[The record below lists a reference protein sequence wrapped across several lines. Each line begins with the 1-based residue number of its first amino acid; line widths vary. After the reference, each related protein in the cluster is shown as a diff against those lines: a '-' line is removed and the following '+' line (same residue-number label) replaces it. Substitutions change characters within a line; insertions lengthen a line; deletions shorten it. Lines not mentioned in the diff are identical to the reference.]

1 MTTETLKSLD
11 DAPITPMELERGQSI
26 YDLFRDLREQAP
38 IARTHVGV
46 TLALRN
52 RHVALI
58 TSDATRQIETESKM
72 MQGIFDGPIFEFTRL
87 AMLFANGSTHIK
99 RRMPVA
105 RTFAFKLMD
114 AMRPKIR
121 EMAEQMIRERIGK
134 GPIDFVGEIA
144 TQMPARII
152 AEILGIPREDVPVFQ
167 QWIQDTAASIGM
179 IEPDD
184 RPQIEKSLGE
194 FMAYVTD
201 LLESRRQ
208 NPQDDF
214 LTEYVK
220 ATAEAGNLDD
230 GEIRTQILGL
240 ILAGSDTTRGS
251 MCMILSEML
260 QHPDQWADFVADTDG
275 LKRTVVEEGMRFQPI
290 VAAIPRVALRDIDI
304 DGYRVPEGAVIAISI
319 ISAMRDP
326 EIFADPDTFNIH
338 RTDLQRWHYG
348 FGAGAHR
355 CVGEALA
362 RAEMEEMLSAIARL
376 APGTKL
382 IGKPPVLAPGAIRQ
396 VGPMQVAFEV

>member
-87 AMLFANGSTHIK
+87 AMLFANGPTHIK

-134 GPIDFVGEIA
+134 GPIDFVGEVA

-167 QWIQDTAASIGM
+167 QWIQDTAA
-179 IEPDD
+179 
-184 RPQIEKSLGE
+184 
-194 FMAYVTD
+194 
-201 LLESRRQ
+201 
-208 NPQDDF
+208 
-214 LTEYVK
+214 
-220 ATAEAGNLDD
+220 
-230 GEIRTQILGL
+230 
-240 ILAGSDTTRGS
+240 
-251 MCMILSEML
+251 
-260 QHPDQWADFVADTDG
+260 
-275 LKRTVVEEGMRFQPI
+275 
-290 VAAIPRVALRDIDI
+290 
-304 DGYRVPEGAVIAISI
+304 
-319 ISAMRDP
+319 
-326 EIFADPDTFNIH
+326 
-338 RTDLQRWHYG
+338 
-348 FGAGAHR
+348 
-355 CVGEALA
+355 
-362 RAEMEEMLSAIARL
+362 
-376 APGTKL
+376 
-382 IGKPPVLAPGAIRQ
+382 
-396 VGPMQVAFEV
+396 